1 MFTWARFL
9 RVEMSLVEHEI
20 SHTSTRN
27 EYAKGCTSYLSFGG
41 KLMSYCPS
49 RDRNNRLT
57 ELSVC
62 VQAVQAVAQLFNFSR
77 LSSLCFKFP
86 LKTSKKWKLPQLR

>member
-1 MFTWARFL
+1 MRARFL

-27 EYAKGCTSYLSFGG
+27 EYTKGCISYLSFGG
-41 KLMSYCPS
+41 KLMSDCPS
-49 RDRNNRLT
+49 RELS

-62 VQAVQAVAQLFNFSR
+62 VQAVQAVAQLSNFSR